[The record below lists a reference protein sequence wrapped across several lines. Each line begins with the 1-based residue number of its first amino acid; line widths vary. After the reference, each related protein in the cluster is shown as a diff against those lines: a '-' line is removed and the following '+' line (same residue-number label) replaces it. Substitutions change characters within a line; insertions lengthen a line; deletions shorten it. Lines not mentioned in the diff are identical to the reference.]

1 MGSESYGG
9 RPYILGVSRP
19 LSQRSV
25 NKCYLS
31 AKLGLCYPI
40 DERLGHSGEESMKTA
55 IYARVSTEEQT
66 TENQSLVLEGVA
78 KKMEWNVVET
88 FTDVIS
94 GAKSKRQ
101 GLDALMKAV
110 RRNEVDMVMV
120 WDVSRLGR
128 SLQHLVSLLEEF
140 HAKKVELYFHQQ
152 GLDTTT
158 PSGKAMFGMMGV
170 FSEYERGMISE
181 RVHAGLQRA
190 KAQGKTLGRPRITP
204 LQVEKIRK
212 LRGEGLSL
220 RKISK
225 KVGVS
230 VGKVHSACVCA

>member
-1 MGSESYGG
+1 
-9 RPYILGVSRP
+9 
-19 LSQRSV
+19 
-25 NKCYLS
+25 
-31 AKLGLCYPI
+31 
-40 DERLGHSGEESMKTA
+40 MKTA
-55 IYARVSTEEQT
+55 IYARVSTDDQT
-66 TENQSLVLEGVA
+66 TENQSLVLEEVA

-128 SLQHLVSLLEEF
+128 SLSHLVTLLEEF

-158 PSGKAMFGMMGV
+158 PSGKAVFGMMSV
-170 FSEYERGMISE
+170 FAEYERGMISE

-190 KAQGKTLGRPRITP
+190 KAQGKKLGRPRITP
-204 LQVEKIRK
+204 LQIDKIKK
-212 LRGEGLSL
+212 LRNEGMSL